1 VFSVSPAELATIGVV
16 ALLVFGP
23 KRLPE
28 IARKAGRIARELRVA
43 AQDLKSG
50 IEEEYRDTIEPIEE
64 AGREMRAALGDL
76 KQTRMATPQEPSAR
90 PPEDASG
97 NTAPDDTAPEDTA
110 PEDTAPEEDPAP

>member
-1 VFSVSPAELATIGVV
+1 MFSVSPAEIATIGVV

-28 IARKAGRIARELRVA
+28 IARKVGRIARDLRVA

-76 KQTRMATPQEPSAR
+76 KQTGMAMPREPSAR
-90 PPEDASG
+90 PQEDV
-97 NTAPDDTAPEDTA
+97 PDDTASFACGERRLCRIVVLA
-110 PEDTAPEEDPAP
+110 PC